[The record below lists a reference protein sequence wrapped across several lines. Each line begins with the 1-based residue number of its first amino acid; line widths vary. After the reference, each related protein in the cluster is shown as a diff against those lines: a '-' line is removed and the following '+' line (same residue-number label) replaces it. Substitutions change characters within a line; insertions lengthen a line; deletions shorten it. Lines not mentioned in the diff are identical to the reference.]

1 MEQNNTFN
9 LYNRKNELY
18 TNILNEKFGVSKEEV
33 KSLQKDIKSLVI
45 KFEEK
50 MVEAEVKTL
59 FEDWVDNEINNF
71 KNNLYNV
78 YFKHYNN
85 MLSNA
90 LKNDP
95 TLILN
100 NDKFVDFINLTIE
113 YTKFTAKEVDQNK
126 DRIPERIMFLDGFQ
140 SYVTEDQINRAV
152 IRVKNQINDAIDNKI
167 TIEKEKNRI
176 ISNSLKT
183 YGLDHLDNIMDAN
196 LSLDNIVTENE
207 MELNFNMNSDNQNSY
222 YQKDQDVTYLK
233 YRGIYFK
240 AYGKYDSL
248 DEFFENNNGVRE
260 KADDYVNVKSCL
272 TENGYKTQ
280 LKEGSYYYIVQGE
293 FYKSDLYF
301 NNRQIADTFNQIR
314 SNFTKIDNLENAVYG
329 PYQMVKFGELDNN
342 MIQDIR
348 TYSKQNVLNILK
360 NIDKTKLDDKTKVN
374 SYALLKDSLKAFKT
388 SSNYA
393 LEHLPW
399 YKVIFKPIIKYVYNK
414 SIDNLVDSVKETLS
428 LSNGEIKKMDS
439 INSST
444 NLFETLKGISESIV
458 QNNNKEYELDKYI
471 DKDENVKIF
480 DEFIEDKE
488 QISVKYHF
496 GEHETEVELSD
507 DDKWPIVV
515 DELENEPVK
524 DVNNVSLEEEIN
536 TNKKDMSK

>member
-9 LYNRKNELY
+9 LYDRKNNLY

-33 KSLQKDIKSLVI
+33 RSLQKDIKSLVI

-50 MVEAEVKTL
+50 MVEAEVNTL
-59 FEDWVDNEINNF
+59 FEDWVNNEINNF

-95 TLILN
+95 SLIVN
-100 NDKFVDFINLTIE
+100 NNKFVDFINLTIE

-140 SYVTEDQINRAV
+140 SYITEDQINRAV

-196 LSLDNIVTENE
+196 LSLDNLVTENE
-207 MELNFNMNSDNQNSY
+207 MELNFNMNSNNQNSY
-222 YQKDQDVTYLK
+222 YQKEQDVTYLK

-248 DEFFENNNGVRE
+248 DEFFEMNNGIQE
-260 KADDYVNVKSCL
+260 KADDYVNVMSCR

-280 LKEGSYYYIVQGE
+280 LKEGSYYYIIQGE

-301 NNRQIADTFNQIR
+301 NNRQIADNFNQIR
-314 SNFTKIDNLENAVYG
+314 SNFTKIDNLENAVFG
-329 PYQMVKFGELDNN
+329 SYQMVKFEEPDNN
-342 MIQDIR
+342 KIQDIR

-360 NIDKTKLDDKTKVN
+360 NIDKTKLDDKTKVS
-374 SYALLKDSLKAFKT
+374 SYALLKDSLKAYKT

-393 LEHLPW
+393 LDHLPW
-399 YKVIFKPIIKYVYNK
+399 YKVIFKPLIKYVYNK
-414 SIDNLVDSVKETLS
+414 NIDNLVNSVKETLS
-428 LSNGEIKKMDS
+428 LNNAEIKKMDS
-439 INSST
+439 INSSN

-458 QNNNKEYELDKYI
+458 QNKNNEYELDKYI
-471 DKDENVKIF
+471 DKDEKVELF
-480 DEFIEDKE
+480 DEWYEDKD
-488 QISVKYHF
+488 QVSVKFHF

-536 TNKKDMSK
+536 TNQKDMTK